1 MRSKRIIDGVFSVGA
16 VDFSRRLFDA
26 LVPLPEGTSYNA
38 YLVQGSDKTAL
49 IDTVDPAMTST
60 LMGHLEE
67 VETLDYIVANHAEQD
82 HSGAIPEL
90 LRKYKDAMVVCNDK
104 CKTLLMSHLS
114 IEAERFVVVK
124 DRDTLPLGGK
134 TLEFISTPW
143 VHWPETMCTYL
154 QEGGVLFSC
163 DLFGSHLAT
172 SELYSSREERVYE
185 AIKRYYAEVMMP
197 FRKIIRK
204 HLAMLSDF
212 DIEIIA
218 PSHGPVHKD
227 VSFVMET
234 HCKWVS
240 DEAANT
246 VVLPYVSMHGST
258 GRMVDRL
265 TESLSEEG
273 VRVERFD
280 LTVADTGRYAAS
292 LVDAAT
298 IIIASPCFLTG
309 AHPLVVSAAFLAN
322 ALKPKL
328 KFASIIGSYGW
339 GSRMVPQIKG
349 LLSGL
354 KLEYIEPMEIKGEPG
369 KSDFSALD
377 GLAAEIRKRHLEA
390 GVLEAEA

>member
-1 MRSKRIIDGVFSVGA
+1 MLNSKRIMDGVFWVGA

-26 LVPLPEGTSYNA
+26 LVPLPDGTSYNA
-38 YLVQGSDKTAL
+38 YLVKGSEKTAL
-49 IDTVDPAMTST
+49 IDTVDPAMTSS
-60 LMGHLEE
+60 LMHCLDD
-67 VETLDYIVANHAEQD
+67 VPTLDYIIANHAEQD
-82 HSGAIPEL
+82 HSGAIPEVL
-90 LRKYKDAMVVCNDK
+90 CKYKNAKVVTNEK

-114 IEAERFVVVK
+114 IEADRFIVVK
-124 DRDTLPLGGK
+124 DGDTLPLGGK

-154 QEGGVLFSC
+154 QEGKVLFSC
-163 DLFGSHLAT
+163 DLFGSHLA
-172 SELYSSREERVYE
+172 SAELYSSREERVYD

-204 HLAMLSDF
+204 HLTMLGDF
-212 DIEIIA
+212 DIEYIA

-234 HCKWVS
+234 HRKWVS

-258 GRMVDRL
+258 ERMVDRL

-273 VRVERFD
+273 IKVERFD
-280 LTVADTGRYAAS
+280 LTVYDTGRYAAS

-298 IIIASPCFLTG
+298 IVIASPCFLTG
-309 AHPLVVSAAFLAN
+309 AHPLVVSAVFLAN

-349 LLSGL
+349 FLSGL
-354 KLEYIEPMEIKGEPG
+354 KLDYIEPMEIKGEPG
-369 KSDFSALD
+369 RGDLTALD
-377 GLAAEIRKRHLEA
+377 AIAVEIRKRHIEA
-390 GVLEAEA
+390 GVLEG

>member
-26 LVPLPEGTSYNA
+26 LVPLPHGTSYNS
-38 YLVQGSDKTAL
+38 YLVEGSEKTAL
-49 IDTVDPAMTST
+49 IDTVDPAMTPA
-60 LMGHLEE
+60 LMGHIEE
-67 VETLDYIVANHAEQD
+67 VEKLDYIVANHAEQD
-82 HSGAIPEL
+82 HSGAIPEVL
-90 LRKYKDAMVVCNDK
+90 SKYKHARVVCNDK
-104 CKTLLMSHLS
+104 CRALLMSHLS
-114 IEAERFVVVK
+114 IDAGRFMVVE
-124 DRDTLPLGGK
+124 DRDTLSLGDK

-172 SELYSSREERVYE
+172 AELYSSREERVYG

-204 HLAMLSDF
+204 HLVMLSDF
-212 DIEIIA
+212 DIQFIA
-218 PSHGPVHKD
+218 PSHGPVHRD
-227 VSFVMET
+227 VAFVMET
-234 HCKWVS
+234 HSQWVS
-240 DEAANT
+240 DDAANT

-258 GRMVDRL
+258 ERMVDRL
-265 TESLSEEG
+265 TEALFAEG
-273 VRVERFD
+273 IRVERFD
-280 LTVADTGRYAAS
+280 LTVSDTGSYAAS

-298 IIIASPCFLTG
+298 IVIASPCFLTG

-339 GSRMVPQIKG
+339 GSRMVPQIKD

-369 KSDFSALD
+369 RNDLKAID
-377 GLAAEIRKRHLEA
+377 GLAGEIRKRHTGAGLLE
-390 GVLEAEA
+390 EA